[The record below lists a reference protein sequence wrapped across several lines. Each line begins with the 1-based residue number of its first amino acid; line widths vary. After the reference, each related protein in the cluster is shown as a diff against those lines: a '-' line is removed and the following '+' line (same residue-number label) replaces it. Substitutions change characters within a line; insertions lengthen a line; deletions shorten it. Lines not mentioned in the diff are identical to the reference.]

1 MRKVNLLEIND
12 NPTAEFRHK
21 WALVT
26 ARKKDG
32 TFNMCTISWGSI
44 GELWS
49 RPVVTVYIK
58 PIRHTDSFLI
68 EDDYFTVTFFNE
80 DHKSDLAF
88 CGTKSGRDHDK
99 VKETNLTPII
109 LENGVTFEGFRRV
122 YVCKKIYA
130 QQFEKDCFVDSQD
143 IIDRYYVD
151 EPCHNFYV
159 GQIIDV
165 LEQ

>member
-1 MRKVNLLEIND
+1 MKKVNHLEITD
-12 NPTAEFRHK
+12 NSISEFRHK

-32 TFNMCTISWGSI
+32 SFNMCTISWGSI

-49 RPVVTVYIK
+49 RQVVTVFVK
-58 PIRHTDSFLI
+58 PIRHTDSFLV

-80 DHKSDLAF
+80 DHKADLAF
-88 CGTKSGRDHDK
+88 CGTKSGRDYDK
-99 VKETNLTPII
+99 VKETNLTPIF

-143 IIDRYYVD
+143 IIDTYYKD

-159 GQIIDV
+159 GKIIDV
-165 LEQ
+165 FEQ